1 MKKFAKKK
9 PKAATTTWG
18 HHDNMIV
25 NLRDWVKREVD
36 ILRSDLDKET
46 PHLAEDP
53 HVSKLLKS
61 AEDMNRQLF
70 DLIRSIV
77 DRAETEAKKLKKAQP
92 VEEDHNEADDEEEE
106 VVEEA

>member
-1 MKKFAKKK
+1 MKKFPKKAKA
-9 PKAATTTWG
+9 PTTTWG

-36 ILRSDLDKET
+36 ILRSDLHKEV

-53 HVSKLLKS
+53 TVSKLLKS

-70 DLIRSIV
+70 DLIRSVV
-77 DRAETEAKKLKKAQP
+77 DRAEVEAKKVKKSQP
-92 VEEDHNEADDEEEE
+92 VEEVTDEDDEEVIEE
-106 VVEEA
+106 

>member
-1 MKKFAKKK
+1 MKTFAKKK
-9 PKAATTTWG
+9 KPMAATTTWG

-53 HVSKLLKS
+53 HVLKLLKS

-70 DLIRSIV
+70 DLIRSIA
-77 DRAETEAKKLKKAQP
+77 DRAEVETKKLKKFEP
-92 VEEDHNEADDEEEE
+92 VEETTDDEEEI
-106 VVEEA
+106 VEE